1 MTDVAKP
8 TDTEEIAK
16 LLVHYGF
23 DLDGYRPEQLIQRWS
38 AQYPMAW
45 LRLAVVEALYQG
57 RYKVISVEQILM
69 IWQRRQ
75 KPIPHFNG
83 EFDRIVSSRLP
94 KTLRESSTEAAAYP
108 IFSPP
113 NPTSLLARKSAQALH
128 RQTSDSAASEF
139 NRDWSRSP
147 KSSSPH
153 HDSSTEIMASPVHSK
168 GLSADVADESL
179 LSQAIA
185 PDSQESWASSS
196 DGHTQHDRS
205 SQPSIQETASSLPE
219 TASPK
224 PASAHSCPS
233 EPAQWSVQYPLRTPS
248 ISQFIPTERASG
260 FYSRLKSVVQ
270 RHEFATP
277 PPTDNGNPV
286 ADEDAD
292 HAYDSHD
299 THACQSEPASVQA
312 DISQHLELSQD

>member
-113 NPTSLLARKSAQALH
+113 NPASLLARKSAQALH
-128 RQTSDSAASEF
+128 RQTSDSAASES
-139 NRDWSRSP
+139 NRDWLRSP
-147 KSSSPH
+147 QSLSPH
-153 HDSSTEIMASPVHSK
+153 HDSSTEIMASPAHSK
-168 GLSADVADESL
+168 ERSADVVGESESL

-185 PDSQESWASSS
+185 TEHPGSRTLSGGYLQHEPSPQSPLRETSSS
-196 DGHTQHDRS
+196 GTP
-205 SQPSIQETASSLPE
+205 SQTIAHANALPAE
-219 TASPK
+219 S
-224 PASAHSCPS
+224 
-233 EPAQWSVQYPLRTPS
+233 AQWSVQYPLRTPS
-248 ISQFIPTERASG
+248 ISQFVPTGRASG

-299 THACQSEPASVQA
+299 THARQSEPASVQA
-312 DISQHLELSQD
+312 DVSQCFELSQD